1 MESLIT
7 IIIPVFN
14 VEKYIEDCIRTVI
27 NQTYE
32 NLEILVVDDCG
43 TDNSINIARAIVSKS
58 NKQNCF
64 RYIQLP
70 QNNGMGVIRNS
81 MIKEAKGKYIFF
93 LDSDDCIS
101 PECISTL
108 YDYLTRNNLEF
119 VCGSTAI
126 TDELL
131 NTQETQIFKRQLITD
146 NQSLLRFVFGQYHKI
161 CLYTSWN
168 KLYKTTFLRENDI
181 QFTNGRIYE
190 DSFFFLQLIYHT
202 NKCAFLENITY
213 KYRQHKDS
221 IMNASSKTFSYR
233 NIGDMTYTLNIEKEY
248 IKRLKDNALYG
259 LIIHEYARRSYY
271 YARGYYK
278 NSNNTIPLKG
288 YINDILRCPITFIEA
303 IHLKEITCKQKIK
316 ICAFI
321 FIDRTPYFIKKM
333 ILSL

>member
-14 VEKYIEDCIRTVI
+14 TEKYIGDCIKSVI

-43 TDNSINIARAIVSKS
+43 ADNSINIARAIASKS

-131 NTQETQIFKRQLITD
+131 NTQETQIFKRQLIKN
-146 NQSLLRFVFGQYHKI
+146 NQSLLRFIFGQYHKI

-168 KLYKTTFLRENDI
+168 KLYKTTFVRENDI

-213 KYRQHKDS
+213 KYRQHVNS
-221 IMNASSKTFSYR
+221 IMNASSKTFSCK
-233 NIGDMTYTLNIEKEY
+233 NIDDMTFTLEMEKEY
-248 IKRLKDNALYG
+248 IKRFRKNELYG
-259 LIIHEYARRSYY
+259 LIIYEYARRCYY
-271 YARGYYK
+271 YSRGYYK
-278 NSNNTIPLKG
+278 NNKNNVPIKKYLNKM
-288 YINDILRCPITFIEA
+288 LHCPITLVEA
-303 IHLKEITCKQKIK
+303 IRLRNVSYKQKIR
-316 ICAFI
+316 IITFV
-321 FIDRTPYFIKKM
+321 FIDKIPYSIKR
-333 ILSL
+333 ILLSI